1 MTETTMKDMH
11 PNKARRLVFII
22 SGIIDTLIG
31 AILLLIGF
39 GFLPVD
45 VTNYGVENW
54 HVNLLGGVM
63 FVLGAVTFAYNLS
76 RLDE

>member
-1 MTETTMKDMH
+1 MNNMP

-22 SGIIDTLIG
+22 SGIIDALIG

-39 GFLPVD
+39 GLLPVD
-45 VTNYGVENW
+45 VTDLGVERW

-76 RLDE
+76 RLEE

>member
-1 MTETTMKDMH
+1 MNNMP
-11 PNKARRLVFII
+11 PNKARRVVFII
-22 SGIIDTLIG
+22 SGIVDLLIG

-39 GFLPVD
+39 GLLPLD

-76 RLDE
+76 RLEE